1 MAEEF
6 THIKYSA
13 EDIERY
19 LRGRMDAKEMH
30 TLERAALQDPFL
42 ADAIEGYQHA
52 SFEQAYKHLED
63 ISAGVWRR
71 AEPAR
76 VVPMPVKAL
85 FKWWQAA
92 AIVAVIACIIGG
104 VFWLTHN
111 GRDKQPEQIVAV
123 SAKQNARQAQ
133 TTVGNAAISG
143 ADIVKAENVATA
155 AKAHP
160 GKVIGANIKA
170 DSSET
175 ISLQLVAVPPVVPA
189 PNVLAAKP
197 KDSAANGYP
206 GMALAGRIA
215 GLQVQTPVDANKK
228 LYGLTDSIFLGLD
241 NELGF
246 RRAKKVESE
255 SIAYDFLTNEPLS
268 NVSKLKSNALL
279 FMNRGPANS
288 LQGVVLDENRQAL
301 GNALVYS
308 PKGKHFAVTDANRY
322 FKLNTADTQLAVLV
336 SSAGYEN
343 TKALLTANTNNAIII
358 NQSPLLANNKVEF
371 LQFGSY
377 KKRAKLPQ
385 VDSLFPDGGWQSF
398 REYVYKKLHKEK
410 DMDTTGAE
418 ITYLGNTVEIEFLV
432 DENGIARDLKV
443 TRGVNEKVDAK
454 ALEAVQQWPK
464 WIATRKNKV
473 GKVVIQF

>member
-6 THIKYSA
+6 THIEYSA

-30 TLERAALQDPFL
+30 SLERAALQDPFL

-52 SFEQAYKHLED
+52 SFEQAYKHLAD
-63 ISAGVWRR
+63 ISAGVWRG

-76 VVPMPVKAL
+76 VVPMQVKAL
-85 FKWWQAA
+85 FNWWQAA
-92 AIVAVIACIIGG
+92 AIVAVIACISGG

-111 GRDKQPEQIVAV
+111 GRDKQPQQIVAV

-133 TTVGNAAISG
+133 TTVGKAAISG
-143 ADIVKAENVATA
+143 ADTVKAENVATA

-160 GKVIGANIKA
+160 GKVIAANIKA
-170 DSSET
+170 DTAET
-175 ISLQLVAVPPVVPA
+175 ISLQLVAVPPVVPS
-189 PNVLAAKP
+189 PNVLAAKQ
-197 KDSAANGYP
+197 KDTATNIYP
-206 GMALAGRIA
+206 GTALAGRLA
-215 GLQVQTPVDANKK
+215 GLQVQTPVEADKK
-228 LYGLTDSIFLGLD
+228 LYGLTDTIFGGLD
-241 NELGF
+241 EVGF
-246 RRAKKVESE
+246 RRAKKLETNK
-255 SIAYDFLTNEPLS
+255 IAYNFSPAVAQAEALKENDKVKLFKTSGPTN
-268 NVSKLKSNALL
+268 N
-279 FMNRGPANS
+279 
-288 LQGVVLDENRQAL
+288 LQGIVLDENRQAL
-301 GNALVYS
+301 GNVLVYA
-308 PKGKHFAVTDANRY
+308 PTAKQLVHTDGNGY
-322 FKLNTADTQLAVLV
+322 FKLNTADTQLTVLV

-343 TKALLTANTNNAIII
+343 SKALLTANSSNAIII
-358 NQSPLLANNKVEF
+358 QQSPPFAKNKVEF

-377 KKRAKLPQ
+377 KKRAKLPT